1 MQIVLD
7 KNRKSI
13 PTWRHFQDHL
23 GGVMG
28 NSARILIVDDDAEM
42 RSLLVK
48 RLSEYDFT
56 ADAAGNGDDMFKAL
70 ASQPYDLILLDIMMP
85 GKDGLELCR
94 RLRAASGPSAA
105 IPVIFMTALGEP
117 TDRIVGLELGG
128 DDYLPKPFEVRELI
142 ARIRAVLRRTSGSA
156 RQTSAQPWGLSP
168 AIGGPPTILSFGNWK
183 LDMLGR
189 HLIDEQDMIVP
200 LSATEFRLLVLFL
213 EHPHQVLSRELILER
228 TAGRTA
234 DVYDRSVDVQIN
246 RLRNKL
252 RDTGKN
258 STIIRTMRGDGY
270 MLSVSVD
277 AEAI

>member
-13 PTWRHFQDHL
+13 PTWRHFHDHL

-56 ADAAGNGDDMFKAL
+56 ADAAGNGDDMFQAL

-94 RLRAASGPSAA
+94 RLRAASGLSAA

-142 ARIRAVLRRTSGSA
+142 ARIRAVLRRTSGTA
-156 RQTSAQPWGLSP
+156 RQTSAQPSRLSP
-168 AIGGPPTILSFGNWK
+168 TIGGPPTILRFGNWK

-189 HLIDEQDMIVP
+189 HLIDEQNMIIP
-200 LSATEFRLLVLFL
+200 LSATEFRLLALFL

-228 TAGRTA
+228 TAGRTT